1 MAEKPL
7 RLADDAAEAVFRS
20 IVGHDTGLLGR
31 MDGGFSL
38 LMSSGSGKL
47 LQGRNNNSNG
57 RGDKDS
63 LHGIFLSASNRRCA
77 FCVSE
82 TFEYI
87 CILIY
92 TMHIYEI

>member
-7 RLADDAAEAVFRS
+7 MLADDAAEE

-31 MDGGFSL
+31 MDGGL
-38 LMSSGSGKL
+38 PLPMSSGSGKL

-63 LHGIFLSASNRRCA
+63 LHGIFLLASNRRCA